1 MTEFQS
7 IHFSNREKFRYWLK
21 QNHDRYQGLWLV
33 FYKKGTSEK
42 NITYDAA
49 VEEAL
54 CFGWIDSIVKRIDD
68 EKYVRKFTPRTN
80 TSNWSLS
87 NKKRV
92 LKLIKHGQMTKVG
105 LNKIDVYI
113 ETGAINWQEDKL
125 SEEYSEKTEIPDF
138 MVKHLKE
145 NEPAYQNFNNL
156 APSYKQQFIDWVT
169 TAKKKE
175 TIARRLKKSVELLKA
190 NRKFF

>member
-7 IHFSNREKFRYWLK
+7 IHFSNREKFRNWLK
-21 QNHDRYQGLWLV
+21 RNHNQYRGLWLV
-33 FYKKGTSEK
+33 FYKKGTRVK

-80 TSNWSLS
+80 TSNWSPS

-92 LKLIKHGQMTKVG
+92 LKLIEEGQMTEIG
-105 LNKIDVYI
+105 LNKIDIYN

-125 SEEYSEKTEIPDF
+125 SEEYSRKTEIPDF

-169 TAKKKE
+169 SAKKKE
-175 TIARRLKKSVELLKA
+175 TIDRRLKKSVELLKV
-190 NRKFF
+190 NKKIF